1 MQVKLRKGVNGMT
14 NKDREKYSDQ
24 ARSEMAKKVRDGY
37 NKKTLADHPANV
49 NAIGTFKK
57 QWEKKLEDK
66 LAFIERREKSNYY
79 DGKPGDY
86 KKDWEDAFYARF
98 IIYLNEDA
106 WKEYLK

>member
-1 MQVKLRKGVNGMT
+1 MT
-14 NKDREKYSDQ
+14 DKDREKYSDQ

-37 NKKTLADHPANV
+37 DKKTLADHPVNV

-66 LAFIERREKSNYY
+66 LALIQRRESTGYY
-79 DGKPGDY
+79 DNNKDAY
-86 KKDWEDAFYARF
+86 KKDWDEAYYARF
-98 IIYLNEDA
+98 IIHLDEDA